1 MCDTSMLEEK
11 AMVQFLNR
19 FTDYPFLV
27 RWEGHEDRIGHGNP
41 IFAVNIKDSIPV
53 KELTDSTS
61 LALGEAYMKG
71 RLDVEGICM
80 RRWTISLDRW
90 TGLPLTRPG

>member
-11 AMVQFLNR
+11 AMVHFLNR

-53 KELTDSTS
+53 KELTDSTYPVS
-61 LALGEAYMKG
+61 YTH
-71 RLDVEGICM
+71 LDVYK
-80 RRWTISLDRW
+80 RQS
-90 TGLPLTRPG
+90 